1 MSLNEIVLKTR
12 NLLSRLLGEK
22 FELVLELEHDLGMVK
37 IDPAQV
43 QQILFNLVLNAR
55 DAMPQG
61 GRIQVTTGHCNLK
74 SVEGTKSHSPG
85 VFLSV
90 KDVGCG
96 MSAETRARL
105 FEPFFTTKVA
115 RQRHGAWIVH
125 RPEHRDRQRWERGSR
140 QRTRPGHAG
149 HRVPAASCRCSCRHH
164 QSLSLCIR
172 HGETILLT
180 EDNVAVRQ
188 AAVRILSECGYVVLE
203 AASGPEAIAI
213 ARDHSGKI
221 DLLLADV
228 DMPGM
233 SGHETA
239 LQICVRTAAVES
251 ALHVRL
257 RATRAES
264 RGSHS
269 LFQKAIHQFRT
280 ARETARD
287 FQTADSTPTEIQEAK
302 AREAMTTAEITLP
315 ATPQIEGANF
325 LNILIVDDERSIREA
340 CREVA
345 QSLGFNTF
353 VADSAE
359 HAYRLLDSQGID
371 AVLLDL
377 RLPGAGGLEAL
388 NRIKSLRPDAVIV
401 VVTGYGTVQSAVQAM
416 KNGAYDYV
424 TKPFSLDELKLL
436 LDRVASHLK
445 LKSENRILREKI
457 KSKQGF
463 GSIIGRSPEMEK
475 LYRIV
480 AKAAHS
486 THPVLILGESGT
498 GKELVARSIH
508 FSGPFR
514 DKPFIPVDC
523 GSLVP
528 TLIESEL
535 FGHTKGAFTG
545 AHHAKDGLLSIA
557 EGGTV
562 FLDEVGE
569 LPTDLQAKLLRAI
582 QEKEIRPV
590 GGTKQI
596 PINVRILAATNRD
609 LEEGVSQGTFRRD
622 LYYRLNVLS
631 LRIPSLRERRQD
643 IPILATHFLERQTRS
658 SGNERTL
665 SDDAMKAMLAYDWP
679 GNVRE
684 LENCL
689 ERACAF
695 TTGPMIHLGDLP
707 AAISQ
712 LQGTECVGDW
722 S

>member
-1 MSLNEIVLKTR
+1 
-12 NLLSRLLGEK
+12 
-22 FELVLELEHDLGMVK
+22 
-37 IDPAQV
+37 
-43 QQILFNLVLNAR
+43 
-55 DAMPQG
+55 
-61 GRIQVTTGHCNLK
+61 
-74 SVEGTKSHSPG
+74 
-85 VFLSV
+85 
-90 KDVGCG
+90 
-96 MSAETRARL
+96 
-105 FEPFFTTKVA
+105 
-115 RQRHGAWIVH
+115 
-125 RPEHRDRQRWERGSR
+125 
-140 QRTRPGHAG
+140 
-149 HRVPAASCRCSCRHH
+149 
-164 QSLSLCIR
+164 
-172 HGETILLT
+172 
-180 EDNVAVRQ
+180 
-188 AAVRILSECGYVVLE
+188 
-203 AASGPEAIAI
+203 
-213 ARDHSGKI
+213 
-221 DLLLADV
+221 
-228 DMPGM
+228 
-233 SGHETA
+233 
-239 LQICVRTAAVES
+239 
-251 ALHVRL
+251 
-257 RATRAES
+257 
-264 RGSHS
+264 
-269 LFQKAIHQFRT
+269 
-280 ARETARD
+280 
-287 FQTADSTPTEIQEAK
+287 
-302 AREAMTTAEITLP
+302 MTTAEITLP

-359 HAYRLLDSQGID
+359 HAYRLLDAQGID

-475 LYRIV
+475 LYRII
-480 AKAAHS
+480 AKAAYS

-535 FGHTKGAFTG
+535 FGYVKGAFTG
-545 AHHAKDGLLSIA
+545 ANQAKDGLLAIA

-569 LPTDLQAKLLRAI
+569 LPVDLQAKLLRAI

-590 GGTKQI
+590 GSTKRV

-609 LEEGVSQGTFRRD
+609 LELGVSQGNFRRD
-622 LYYRLNVLS
+622 LYFRLNVLS
-631 LRIPSLRERRQD
+631 LRIPALRERRQD
-643 IPILATHFLERQTRS
+643 IPMLASHFLDRLSRA
-658 SGNERTL
+658 SGQERTL

-684 LENCL
+684 LENCI
-689 ERACAF
+689 ERACAL
-695 TTGPMIHLGDLP
+695 TTGPMLHVGDLP
-707 AAISQ
+707 PAVSNLDASRTFADGNSGSKIVPIAELEKQTILNAIAQLNGDKLMAARLLGIGKTTLYRKLKEYGSQ
-712 LQGTECVGDW
+712 E
-722 S
+722 